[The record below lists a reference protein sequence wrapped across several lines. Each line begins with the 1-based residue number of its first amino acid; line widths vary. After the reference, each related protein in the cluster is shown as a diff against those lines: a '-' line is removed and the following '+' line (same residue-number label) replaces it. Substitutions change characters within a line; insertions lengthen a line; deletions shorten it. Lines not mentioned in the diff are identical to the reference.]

1 MYIVSKSFLFRF
13 VERTPFVPYTSTH
26 ESLLPLESLSVAL
39 HVSYKL
45 IVEEEGKRRDR
56 ERKGK
61 KEKSHPVIPSPDVRK
76 FLTPFIGAP
85 RNKAESS

>member
-56 ERKGK
+56 EIKETARKC
-61 KEKSHPVIPSPDVRK
+61 
-76 FLTPFIGAP
+76 F
-85 RNKAESS
+85 